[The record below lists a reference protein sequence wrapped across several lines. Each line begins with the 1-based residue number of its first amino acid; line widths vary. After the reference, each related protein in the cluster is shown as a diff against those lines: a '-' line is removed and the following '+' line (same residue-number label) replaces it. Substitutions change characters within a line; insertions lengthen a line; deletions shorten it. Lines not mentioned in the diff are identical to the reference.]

1 MSNIINLEKRLH
13 ALRVGE
19 DIQIVSENGEIIVM
33 DKGVIMYVG
42 SDWADAID
50 YIEQAYLE

>member
-1 MSNIINLEKRLH
+1 MSNIIDLEKRLH

-42 SDWADAID
+42 SNWADAID

>member
-1 MSNIINLEKRLH
+1 MSNIIDLENRLH

-42 SDWADAID
+42 SNWADAID